1 MAAASITA
9 WGKKSGRGAA
19 AEAGVASVNKMGKSL
34 VVW

>member
-1 MAAASITA
+1 MAAALIAA